1 MSRLGFSR
9 RTATSARFAAAAQA
23 SAAPMLTES
32 LVAAEAPGDAQEGGT
47 R

>member
-9 RTATSARFAAAAQA
+9 RTATSARFAAAQA
-23 SAAPMLTES
+23 SAPMLTES